1 MLQIN
6 SGHVLIDDI
15 WLWRA
20 DHSVDGLIKDSKNP
34 VATGLQVNGDYVT
47 GYGLAVEH
55 TLGNLLEWNGNY
67 GQTYFYQSELP
78 YDVTQENF
86 GDKGFVGYKVADNV
100 TNHDAWGVGVY
111 TFFRD
116 YSVTVINGIQT
127 PATNGINFVDSL
139 AVYLNGGGG
148 IVNIIDHD
156 GKQVSSSQQVSWECD
171 YHEVKKVNQAKKEA
185 EEMFL
190 QK

>member
-67 GQTYFYQSELP
+67 GQTYFY
-78 YDVTQENF
+78 
-86 GDKGFVGYKVADNV
+86 
-100 TNHDAWGVGVY
+100 
-111 TFFRD
+111 
-116 YSVTVINGIQT
+116 
-127 PATNGINFVDSL
+127 
-139 AVYLNGGGG
+139 
-148 IVNIIDHD
+148 
-156 GKQVSSSQQVSWECD
+156 
-171 YHEVKKVNQAKKEA
+171 
-185 EEMFL
+185 
-190 QK
+190 